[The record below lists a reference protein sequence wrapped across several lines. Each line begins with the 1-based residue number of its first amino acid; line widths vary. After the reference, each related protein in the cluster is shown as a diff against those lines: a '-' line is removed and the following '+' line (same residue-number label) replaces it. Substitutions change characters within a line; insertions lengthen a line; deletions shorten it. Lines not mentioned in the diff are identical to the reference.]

1 MSTCANVNTL
11 PEAYL
16 TCDSVNR
23 GYTEN
28 GVKWLSTFYNL
39 QSVAVQQP
47 DQGKYISEITVCT

>member
-39 QSVAVQQP
+39 QSVAV
-47 DQGKYISEITVCT
+47 